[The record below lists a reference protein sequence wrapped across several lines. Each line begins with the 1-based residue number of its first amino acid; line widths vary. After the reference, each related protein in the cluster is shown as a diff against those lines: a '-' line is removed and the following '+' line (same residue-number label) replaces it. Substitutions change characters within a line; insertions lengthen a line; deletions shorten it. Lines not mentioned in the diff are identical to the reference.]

1 MRRLGDR
8 RGESVAGGARSLAW
22 QSLRPTPRVSD
33 ANTGIHRGDLKITW
47 RTVWV
52 WFLFLPGGQV
62 MGSSAVGEEIDL
74 KFDLISSKRLKLE
87 QGKTRRM
94 GKQMHF

>member
-1 MRRLGDR
+1 
-8 RGESVAGGARSLAW
+8 
-22 QSLRPTPRVSD
+22 
-33 ANTGIHRGDLKITW
+33 
-47 RTVWV
+47 
-52 WFLFLPGGQV
+52 